1 MKSPDEVSPELQ
13 TLIDGLLDG
22 LLSEE
27 EIQQLEAFLRG
38 CPGAQVYFR
47 RYCQLHINLDTG
59 TRVQRAVDAFRNRRV
74 GTAQPAPVG
83 VTVCSGQRLWAWA
96 ARCGRAFFQSPQV
109 AWASCAVIVG
119 LVGVGLYFRVFN
131 GALQQEAGQVSTVRS
146 SERDMIHVRLD
157 TEETRTVG
165 LGDKGQVIVEG
176 PADLELIGTSRGRLQ
191 RGRVKINKTDGGGF
205 VLETP
210 RGVVTDLSTEF
221 GVDVAH
227 DLATEVIVFD
237 GSVELA
243 AGGKPGSVRLVRG
256 EGVVVGA
263 AGELDRVMSIV
274 TYGDRLFRRASAPDE
289 EEVPLITEVRDN
301 IRVSE
306 SKQFYEIVAGGLGE
320 DAFCYVDRPED
331 DWNGVDKRG
340 MPAYLIGA
348 DYVKTFCGDQVRQD
362 LKISVTLSRPAKLYV
377 FMDDRVAPPD
387 WLRTGFV
394 DTGDNIGRDNGKMSP
409 LSGMKDYVRDL
420 GAGNSIDHRHSI
432 WMRVVDQAGVV
443 DLGPIWGAVD
453 ETAMYGIAAVAIEPD
468 APVVSVSAGVEPVDW
483 SRFAELMGM
492 RSEDAF
498 GQDLIGLVQ
507 RESGHLYDL
516 IHSTYPL
523 EHYSYFGEAEGYRVN
538 ATGLGNSLRTLAHFA
553 WGNAVMIRTG
563 VFDPSLASVS
573 QGEALRRT
581 ELAIRGVAMTHI
593 ANNNVPKYY
602 HWGQGVRN
610 RSWQAAYWASRGA
623 QAAWMLWDSLSTETQ
638 QAVATM
644 VKYEADALANDIV
657 PYWRSRAGTSLT
669 PGDTKAE
676 ENAWNSRIVT
686 VAQAMMPNDP
696 HVGLWRQKASELMIS
711 SYSRPSD
718 VHNTT
723 PVDGRQVSQW
733 LNGYNT
739 FDDGVLV
746 NHHIVH
752 PDYIAAHT
760 LTYDT
765 LVDATLAGQCIPASA
780 FFNEQLTW
788 DAMTKLA
795 FVVGTNPYGTGEAR
809 PVLPPGGTVFHRRPD
824 GRLDPTL
831 YFPNGNN
838 WSFNSAVDSN
848 YVLFLIYGHVRGLDA
863 GQSPSAL
870 DWAAAQIDALEE
882 LQNRTGHT
890 GNLYA
895 PGDWNGDLN
904 TIEADAYREL
914 AETWL
919 VHWLHQHDKIS
930 PMGAWGAVP

>member
-1 MKSPDEVSPELQ
+1 
-13 TLIDGLLDG
+13 
-22 LLSEE
+22 
-27 EIQQLEAFLRG
+27 
-38 CPGAQVYFR
+38 
-47 RYCQLHINLDTG
+47 
-59 TRVQRAVDAFRNRRV
+59 
-74 GTAQPAPVG
+74 
-83 VTVCSGQRLWAWA
+83 
-96 ARCGRAFFQSPQV
+96 
-109 AWASCAVIVG
+109 
-119 LVGVGLYFRVFN
+119 VFN